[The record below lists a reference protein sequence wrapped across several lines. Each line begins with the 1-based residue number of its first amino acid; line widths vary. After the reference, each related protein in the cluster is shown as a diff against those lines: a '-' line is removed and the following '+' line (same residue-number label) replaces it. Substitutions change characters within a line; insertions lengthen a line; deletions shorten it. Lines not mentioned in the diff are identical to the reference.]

1 VHLAPTETPTLDQ
14 ITQLFNRYHFDQIA
28 IQVLVY
34 LAYIVSAWIVLA
46 VIFKLI
52 ILIRQLKESSV
63 FLEIT
68 PPKETEI
75 TAISTTQLFNLINDL
90 LDNNSWID
98 KILLRQ
104 IIASFEIVSTK
115 EKGIRFLIRMPDD
128 LVNSFE
134 TNLRTYIPGIQIKK
148 TSDYLVETD
157 IEKKEVKVL
166 DFKLSKHFAFP
177 IGEHKDLKKHDP
189 LAYMVNNMGK
199 LEEDELAVIQIVLK
213 PLNRIEQR
221 LTRDKIQEIKLSIK
235 RDRFVEWL
243 SGKGKIDL
251 FSVLAN
257 ILDSVAKIAVM
268 PLLVAA
274 EFVTGNEGKL
284 PERSKTKIA
293 STPESKEIEGFVKTK
308 LSQPL
313 FETSIRALIVTNK
326 HQLKERQKGLIS
338 SFACYRHSTGQS
350 ITTKINLLGNIS
362 QRIRLWQFKYHLVSS
377 SMILSTS
384 EISALY
390 HFPFRADSDTP
401 DLMRVKSRELPAPLS
416 LRQTD
421 NNYDV
426 IFGVNK
432 YDNGN
437 VPIGLTLEQ
446 RQKHMY
452 IIGKTGMGKTT
463 LLKNAIYQDMLNGKG
478 LAVFDPHGDLLQ
490 ELLEIIPENRK
501 EDVIVFDPSDRQ
513 WPIGL
518 NILAPGIKFT
528 DKEDEQEWITS
539 SVLGVFA
546 KITAKEYWGPRME
559 HILRNTTLTAL
570 HTENPSLFTLQRLLT
585 DKGYQKKVAAN
596 LKDPVLK
603 QFWNKEFALLGT
615 MQLSSVTAPL
625 TQRLGNFITTKM
637 SRHILLQEKSTVSV
651 SQIMDEGKILLVNLS
666 KGDLGEDM
674 SFFFGTVL
682 TSLIWMAAYQRTKIP
697 EKERRDFFLYVDE
710 FQNFATPRFSEIT
723 SEGRKYHVSLIAS
736 HQNIAQVEDQHI
748 LKVVAGNANT
758 IICLKASP
766 DDEKFILPFMEPEVE
781 KGDIVNLPPYRFFM
795 KLTNEKSENAF
806 SGVTVPL
813 DNEPSRIIKEEVLK
827 HSRKHNATP
836 RQEVE
841 EYLDKLFTG
850 RLDESSKPKP
860 EVKVKTTKKK
870 AVKKAQKVSS
880 KETNQF
886 AELS

>member
-1 VHLAPTETPTLDQ
+1 MHLAPTETPTLDQ